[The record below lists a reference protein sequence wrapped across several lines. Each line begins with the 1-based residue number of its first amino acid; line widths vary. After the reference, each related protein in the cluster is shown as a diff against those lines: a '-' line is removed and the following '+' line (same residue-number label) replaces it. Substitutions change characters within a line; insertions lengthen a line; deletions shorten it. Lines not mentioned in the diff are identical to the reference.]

1 MAWFFFLLPVIIV
14 RDHVAWFVHEVLTVV
29 VASMLQPGWV
39 FRDLFF
45 PRSTAEARY
54 TSERRLR

>member
-1 MAWFFFLLPVIIV
+1 MAWFFFLLPVLIV
-14 RDHVAWFVHEVLTVV
+14 RDHVAWFVHEVLSVV

-45 PRSTAEARY
+45 PRSTA
-54 TSERRLR
+54 